1 MLSYAS
7 EENFEVS
14 GLLRHEE
21 ENIAA
26 RVFEGEGQGVS
37 RFDRRV
43 RSVLG

>member
-1 MLSYAS
+1 MLSYPS
-7 EENFEVS
+7 EKNIEVS

-26 RVFEGEGQGVS
+26 RVFEGEAEGVN